1 MAVSPELIA
10 QYKAASDA
18 KLQHILS
25 IIDDPSWKQDKAE
38 PEITFYS
45 RSEPPSSFSQLK
57 SIVTIP
63 APVEAILAVLEPIEV
78 VNESTPKGERHGYVS
93 RRAAFGP
100 LSDESHSSV
109 MYISLESPGALISGR
124 DFLLSRFFYRVS
136 GDRYAWVHTSIV
148 NDALVPPAKGVVRG
162 EMIFQAY
169 VLDAIPE
176 GGKLTFVVHAD
187 PKGSVPGWAYNA
199 TLLGQGYAAKG
210 IRKKVL
216 AGQAK

>member
-1 MAVSPELIA
+1 MSVSPELIA

-25 IIDDPSWKQDKAE
+25 IIDDPSWKQDKVE

-57 SIVTIP
+57 SVVTIP
-63 APVEAILAVLEPIEV
+63 APIEAILAVLEPIEV
-78 VNESTPKGERHGYVS
+78 VDESTPKKERHGFVA

-109 MYISLESPGALISGR
+109 MYICLESPGPMISGR

-136 GDRYAWVHTSIV
+136 DSRYAWVHTSIV
-148 NDALVPPAKGVVRG
+148 NDALLPAVKGFVRG

-169 VLDAIPE
+169 VLDALPD

-187 PKGSVPGWAYNA
+187 PKGSVPAWAYNA

-210 IRKKVL
+210 IRKKAIASV
-216 AGQAK
+216 AK